1 MNDRL
6 TSGSGGGC
14 LVHVFHALQASGAQQ
29 KKNPSICPCVP
40 PAYLLFAKNQR
51 PCKDISPT
59 PPHPP
64 PNQPTFAARAVFNI
78 DFFRYF

>member
-6 TSGSGGGC
+6 TSGSGGGSGC
-14 LVHVFHALQASGAQQ
+14 FVHVFHALQASGAQQ
-29 KKNPSICPCVP
+29 QKSICPCVP

-59 PPHPP
+59 PTHPP
-64 PNQPTFAARAVFNI
+64 PCQHLQPELFLI
-78 DFFRYF
+78 LIFFRYF